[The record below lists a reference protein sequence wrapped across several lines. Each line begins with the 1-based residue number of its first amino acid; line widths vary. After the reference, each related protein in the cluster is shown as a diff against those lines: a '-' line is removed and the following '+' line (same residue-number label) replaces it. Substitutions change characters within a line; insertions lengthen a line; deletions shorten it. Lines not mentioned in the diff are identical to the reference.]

1 MVSPRTMVVAMM
13 ALPVVTQ
20 AVFGVTVG
28 ETAAMPAAGTAVVAG
43 AIDTH
48 WGYLAPVR
56 FVSHLSGWSYPNG
69 LLSEGDPQDEL
80 PVKDL
85 AKLAVEAV
93 CWSVTRIFRQM

>member
-1 MVSPRTMVVAMM
+1 MVVAMR

-20 AVFGVTVG
+20 VVFGVTVG

-93 CWSVTRIFRQM
+93 CWSVTRILRQM